1 MENPEK
7 LATQD
12 TQDEENINNSTTQHV
27 LDTTTRKQIQTTQIR
42 REPSYTQPEAT
53 MNRTSFPFR
62 NSNKPTNTELRT

>member
-12 TQDEENINNSTTQHV
+12 TQDEENINKSTTQHV

-42 REPSYTQPEAT
+42 RDPSYRQPEAT
-53 MNRTSFPFR
+53 MNRT
-62 NSNKPTNTELRT
+62 